1 MGKYEVHFQ
10 KGMVKRA
17 GYSLFSATLVFNS
30 LGWYLGKHQ
39 KVVPIA
45 SEYEVCR
52 SVETSLLPVFKTPIW
67 IIGDL
72 ICRDNRMSS
81 LRTDFIY

>member
-1 MGKYEVHFQ
+1 MGKYEVYFQ
-10 KGMVKRA
+10 KGIVKRA

-52 SVETSLLPVFKTPIW
+52 SVETSLVPVFKTPIL

-72 ICRDNRMSS
+72 ICVDNRMSS